1 MTYVDTQNIQI
12 QYKVF
17 HQSNVTKGKRSISIS
32 LKKLWNPLKYS
43 LFHQV

>member
-17 HQSNVTKGKRSISIS
+17 HQSNVTKGKRSISIRDLQHDS
-32 LKKLWNPLKYS
+32 RIES
-43 LFHQV
+43 HRIV